1 MRSQGSTTRSRRG
14 IRIAASAALVC
25 LGAPLAAGCGGGGD
39 DGYVAVG
46 AADPSGRSGDGTGP
60 VKPDDKVR
68 MVPLPG
74 DGDANSNGSGN
85 RNRNGGRDGGKAD
98 DANHGGDGDDD
109 GDASKGADGS
119 AAAGAT
125 GGPAG
130 ASGSAPSGGSGSS
143 GGSNGS
149 TGPSGSQGHSS
160 TNGASGASGASPGS
174 GTPGG
179 GQQSGGSSGPD
190 APSPPSGPAVLR
202 ASEPRR
208 AEADDR
214 WCEKVTVRFTNSG
227 GRTVTGGKVTFRT
240 HIIGALGIDWA
251 TRESTRALPVPIRA
265 GEKKEKTW
273 TVCVDAWR
281 VPLGMHIETREVRLS
296 GWK

>member
-14 IRIAASAALVC
+14 SRIAASAALVC

-74 DGDANSNGSGN
+74 DGDGTSKGDGSGN
-85 RNRNGGRDGGKAD
+85 GGGDGGKPD
-98 DANHGGDGDDD
+98 GPTHGGNGEDD
-109 GDASKGADGS
+109 GDASRGAGGS
-119 AAAGAT
+119 AAAGTA

-130 ASGSAPSGGSGSS
+130 ASGSAPLGGSGATGGSDGSADSGGSH
-143 GGSNGS
+143 
-149 TGPSGSQGHSS
+149 GHSS
-160 TNGASGASGASPGS
+160 TGGASGASGASPGS

-179 GQQSGGSSGPD
+179 GQQSGGGSSGPD
-190 APSPPSGPAVLR
+190 APSPPSGPAVLK
-202 ASEPRR
+202 ASAPRR

-281 VPLGMHIETREVRLS
+281 VPLGMHIETREVRLT